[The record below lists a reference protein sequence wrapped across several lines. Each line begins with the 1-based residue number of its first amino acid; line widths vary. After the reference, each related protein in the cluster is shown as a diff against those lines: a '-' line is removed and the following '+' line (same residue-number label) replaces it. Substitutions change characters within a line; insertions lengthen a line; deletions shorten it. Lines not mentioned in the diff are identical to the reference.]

1 MIFKQKFVMQT
12 EMINLIIINFC
23 FKMFMEMYKNILARS
38 RKRLIQ
44 QRKFLSGNLTLAF
57 KDFTIFTA
65 FGKNYIL
72 LSSRI
77 S

>member
-38 RKRLIQ
+38 R
-44 QRKFLSGNLTLAF
+44 
-57 KDFTIFTA
+57 
-65 FGKNYIL
+65 
-72 LSSRI
+72 
-77 S
+77 